1 MADYA
6 SQLVGQPITRFII
19 SRILKKHE
27 INRKKVSYRYRE
39 MNYEKAEEFASEYF
53 SLLDF
58 PILALDE
65 CSFHIGEAPRYGY
78 SKRGS
83 RVVSQRTGKKRAV
96 KAEDFHEFLSEIK
109 LPTNEKTYL
118 VMDNVRIHHASW
130 ACRKLGLSTI
140 KELLESK
147 NIEPLY
153 LPAYA
158 PMLNPTEFCFNFIR
172 HYVEKSKP
180 ETEEELEQAIDK
192 TIDMLGEK
200 DMTKFFGHCY
210 FKRPNYI

>member
-1 MADYA
+1 MD
-6 SQLVGQPITRFII
+6 I
-19 SRILKKHE
+19 K
-27 INRKKVSYRYRE
+27 
-39 MNYEKAEEFASEYF
+39 KAEEFEQELF
-53 SLLDF
+53 SMLHL

-78 SKRGS
+78 AKRGL
-83 RVVSQRTGKKRAV
+83 RVNSERTGKKSINYTLLLCVRNVEKEGVVYCWLKEGAV
-96 KAEDFHEFLSEIK
+96 KAEHFHEFLSEIE
-109 LPTNEKTYL
+109 LSTNEKTYL

-147 NIEPLY
+147 NIEPMY

-180 ETEEELEQAIDK
+180 ETYEELEEVVDK
-192 TIDMLGEK
+192 TITLLQEK
-200 DMTKFFGHCY
+200 DMTKFFQHCY
-210 FKRPNYI
+210 FKNPNII